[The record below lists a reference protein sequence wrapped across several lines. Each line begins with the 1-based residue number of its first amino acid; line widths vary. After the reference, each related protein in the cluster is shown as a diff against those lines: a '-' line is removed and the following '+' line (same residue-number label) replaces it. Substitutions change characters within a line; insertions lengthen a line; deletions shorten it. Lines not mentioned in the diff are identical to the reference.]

1 MTISGP
7 TELAQNPAPFLISL
21 CASIDL
27 LCVSA
32 SSLHLV
38 SSLYFKYRFLRTVCS
53 LGAKLSRSLAVQ
65 SPLDAI

>member
-1 MTISGP
+1 MTLSGP
-7 TELAQNPAPFLISL
+7 TETRAQPRTFLQRFGEHR
-21 CASIDL
+21 L

-32 SSLHLV
+32 SSLQPV
-38 SSLYFKYRFLRTVCS
+38 SSRRSQYRFLRTVCS